1 VTVEREGTILLPRPV
16 PGGGP
21 ELDDEAATIARMPDA
36 QRIQVPR
43 WIQLVSL
50 PLLLVFMWIVV
61 GAVRHAVFLF
71 IVAALIALLLD
82 PLVRIFIRLR
92 IPRGISIAIVY
103 LSFAAALVVTVVA
116 VGASVVHEARTAAER
131 VNTYV
136 TEVNGQTGQSAA
148 DRDVDRLQ
156 RWLDDH
162 GLERIKVRKRGHDL
176 VERLRERN
184 IAGYT
189 DDVVNF
195 LEGAALSLFQL
206 LISAVLILV
215 VSIYMLLDMGRLR
228 ETLDRRFPPRPGS
241 PSLILHIERA
251 LAGYV
256 KGQALLSLI
265 IGTSAGVALYALGM
279 LGWAEGMDRY
289 ALLFGAWVA
298 VTELIPYLGPWLGAG
313 PPLVYALVVDPVSA
327 LWVTLLFLAIHQ
339 IEGHVVVPKV
349 MGSALRL
356 HPLLVIFGLL
366 AGAEIYGL
374 PGILVALPLLAV
386 MRALWEFFSERIE
399 LEAWKPGEAVVPV
412 EIEPQSE
419 PPPAPEAPPRPVAPV
434 VPSPPAAQDP
444 PAAARR

>member
-1 VTVEREGTILLPRPV
+1 
-16 PGGGP
+16 
-21 ELDDEAATIARMPDA
+21 
-36 QRIQVPR
+36 
-43 WIQLVSL
+43 
-50 PLLLVFMWIVV
+50 VFLWVVV

-82 PLVRIFIRLR
+82 PLVRSIIRLR
-92 IPRGISIAIVY
+92 VPRGISIAIVY

-136 TEVNGQTGQSAA
+136 TEVDGRTGESAA

-156 RWLDDH
+156 RWLNDH

-195 LEGAALSLFQL
+195 LEGAALSVFQL

-228 ETLDRRFPPRPGS
+228 ERLDRRFPPRPGS
-241 PSLILHIERA
+241 PSLILHLEQA
-251 LAGYV
+251 LVGYV

-265 IGTSAGVALYALGM
+265 IGASAGVALYALGA
-279 LGWAEGMDRY
+279 LGWAPGMDRY

-298 VTELIPYLGPWLGAG
+298 VTELIPYLGPWLGAV
-313 PPLVYALVVDPVSA
+313 PPLIYALVVDPFSA
-327 LWVTLLFLAIHQ
+327 IWVTLLFLGIHQ

-374 PGILVALPLLAV
+374 PGIFVALPLLAV
-386 MRALWEFFSERIE
+386 MRALWEFFSERID
-399 LEAWKPGEAVVPV
+399 LEPWKPGEAAVPV
-412 EIEPQSE
+412 EIESQSE
-419 PPPAPEAPPRPVAPV
+419 RPPPEAPPRPVAPV

-444 PAAARR
+444 PAAAHR